1 MDNQALIISQI
12 RQRLEILYQLVEK
25 LEGQPAPGPGG
36 TTDYNDLDNKPKINN
51 ITLSGNK
58 SASDLGLATAAALSS
73 LISDF
78 NDLFA
83 QDSIT
88 LEQND
93 QFPDGSWDL
102 LRLHK
107 PICVNG
113 DNYYFFNETGID
125 YDYFAITTSG
135 AFPMISLLQILKENH
150 RVLFYNTA
158 VDTVPNDGS
167 DNLITSNAVY
177 DALAA
182 KANTTDTY
190 TKTETDTA
198 ITTAINNL
206 DCPSSGSG
214 YKYIESISQENGVIV
229 PVVKNLQTSITTSVY
244 PPTAWAVSTAL
255 KAKAEKTALTDVI
268 NFGRK
273 NLMPFDLDAM
283 KAGNASAGYTWNGNV
298 CTISDGSTINLTAT
312 VDTDNG
318 TITIAGSKGATSS
331 GLNFRI
337 VPAEKAFDLPLGNY
351 VLSGCPSGGSS
362 TTYQMRA
369 LINNSSVF
377 AQDTGSKA
385 EFTTTANTI
394 ERIEVALGTAALTN
408 VNLVFKPMIDT
419 KAINDTDSTYEPYAP
434 SNKEL
439 WEMIKALQ

>member
-1 MDNQALIISQI
+1 MENQALIISQI

-36 TTDYNDLDNKPKINN
+36 TTDYNDLENKPQINN

-102 LRLHK
+102 LGLHK

-177 DALAA
+177 DGLAA
-182 KANTTDTY
+182 KADASNTY

-198 ITTAINNL
+198 ILNTINGMDVSN
-206 DCPSSGSG
+206 SGG
-214 YKYIESISQENGVIV
+214 QLKYIESISQSNGLIQPIAKTLAVTVSNSLAPITASAV
-229 PVVKNLQTSITTSVY
+229 QGALNKKANNTVVSQ
-244 PPTAWAVSTAL
+244 
-255 KAKAEKTALTDVI
+255 VI
-268 NFGRK
+268 NLNRK

-283 KAGNASAGYTWNGNV
+283 KQYNSSAGYSWNGNV
-298 CTISDGSTINLTAT
+298 CTISDGATLNLTAT

-318 TITIAGSKGATSS
+318 TITIAGSKPATSS

-337 VPAEKAFDLPLGNY
+337 VPAEKAFDLPLGDY
-351 VLSGCPSGGSS
+351 VLSGCPADGSS

-369 LINNSSVF
+369 LINDSSVF
-377 AQDTGSKA
+377 AQDTGSSA
-385 EFTTTANTI
+385 DFTTTAQTI
-394 ERIEVALGTAALTN
+394 ERVEIALGTAALSN

-419 KAINDTDSTYEPYAP
+419 KLINTLDSTYEPYAP

>member
-51 ITLSGNK
+51 ITLSDNK

-102 LRLHK
+102 LGLHK

-182 KANTTDTY
+182 KSNVSDTY
-190 TKTETDTA
+190 TKQKRILLLLRLLIIWTV
-198 ITTAINNL
+198 L
-206 DCPSSGSG
+206 
-214 YKYIESISQENGVIV
+214 Q
-229 PVVKNLQTSITTSVY
+229 VVQ
-244 PPTAWAVSTAL
+244 
-255 KAKAEKTALTDVI
+255 VI
-268 NFGRK
+268 NIS
-273 NLMPFDLDAM
+273 NL
-283 KAGNASAGYTWNGNV
+283 
-298 CTISDGSTINLTAT
+298 
-312 VDTDNG
+312 
-318 TITIAGSKGATSS
+318 
-331 GLNFRI
+331 
-337 VPAEKAFDLPLGNY
+337 
-351 VLSGCPSGGSS
+351 
-362 TTYQMRA
+362 
-369 LINNSSVF
+369 
-377 AQDTGSKA
+377 
-385 EFTTTANTI
+385 
-394 ERIEVALGTAALTN
+394 
-408 VNLVFKPMIDT
+408 
-419 KAINDTDSTYEPYAP
+419 
-434 SNKEL
+434 
-439 WEMIKALQ
+439 